1 MPVVSITEAA
11 KLVKR
16 NRKTVQR
23 YVADGRLS
31 LSQNVAGDKGIDT
44 SELMRVFGKMS
55 QDMGATFTATESQL
69 VLEKVSD
76 VPLVK
81 EDVLKA
87 EIEGLKAVIEAQK
100 ITVETQKNHIS
111 SLENTVRL
119 LEYDRKEGATMSHPW
134 WKFWV

>member
-31 LSQNVAGDKGIDT
+31 LSQDVAGNKGIEI
-44 SELMRVFGKMS
+44 SELIRVFGKMS
-55 QDMGATFTATESQL
+55 QDMCATFTATESQL
-69 VLEKVSD
+69 VPEKVAD
-76 VPLVK
+76 VALGK
-81 EDVLKA
+81 EDILKA

-119 LEYDRKEGATMSHPW
+119 LEYDKKEGATMSHPW
-134 WKFWV
+134 WKFWR

>member
-31 LSQNVAGDKGIDT
+31 LSQDVVGDKGIDT
-44 SELMRVFGKMS
+44 SELIRVFGKIS
-55 QDMGATFTATESQL
+55 QDMNATFTATESQL
-69 VLEKVSD
+69 VPEQVAD
-76 VPLVK
+76 VALVK
-81 EDVLKA
+81 EDVLKV
-87 EIEGLKAVIEAQK
+87 EIEGLKALIEAQK
-100 ITVETQKNHIS
+100 IALETQKSHIS

-119 LEYDRKEGATMSHPW
+119 LEYDKKESATMSHHW
-134 WKFWV
+134 WKFWS

>member
-31 LSQNVAGDKGIDT
+31 LSQDVAGDKGIDT
-44 SELMRVFGKMS
+44 SELIRVFEKMS
-55 QDMGATFTATESQL
+55 QDMNATFTATKSQL
-69 VLEKVSD
+69 VPEKVAD
-76 VPLVK
+76 VALVK
-81 EDVLKA
+81 EDTLRA

-119 LEYDRKEGATMSHPW
+119 LGHNKKEGATMSHPW
-134 WKFWV
+134 WKFW